1 MTGDEFVTRNTPHL
15 AAMRK
20 RAGREGSMS
29 YDPCISRQTPL
40 YMHRPDVLA
49 AIHASSHPNPR
60 WPSDQ
65 PGWAY
70 GDEKEDIALLFP
82 KFFKQAPHWNIGAR
96 KWAASRL
103 EYTYDTGCFGTTISA
118 IVRPFSAVFDA
129 FSPGSRTARKN
140 GEKTAVKGPEAG

>member
-1 MTGDEFVTRNTPHL
+1 MFEWSCAVLAPTCHDDDDGTMTGDEFVTRNTPHL

-40 YMHRPDVLA
+40 YMHRPDVLV

-82 KFFKQAPHWNIGAR
+82 KFFKQAPHWNIGA
-96 KWAASRL
+96 S
-103 EYTYDTGCFGTTISA
+103 S
-118 IVRPFSAVFDA
+118 
-129 FSPGSRTARKN
+129 
-140 GEKTAVKGPEAG
+140 KGPAQLLAVALTCMCPYSNRLGHGGRV